1 MATSMKRIDV
11 LITPSVPIQ
20 TPTIAECTPS
30 NGNPGGGGEI
40 PMFTGVFDVTGQPS
54 HSIPCGYTED
64 GMPIGMMITGH
75 PFDEKTVLRVGHAY
89 EQLTDWQQ
97 RPPMDI
103 PAPN

>member
-1 MATSMKRIDV
+1 
-11 LITPSVPIQ
+11 
-20 TPTIAECTPS
+20 
-30 NGNPGGGGEI
+30 
-40 PMFTGVFDVTGQPS
+40 MFTGVFDVTGQPS

>member
-1 MATSMKRIDV
+1 
-11 LITPSVPIQ
+11 
-20 TPTIAECTPS
+20 
-30 NGNPGGGGEI
+30 
-40 PMFTGVFDVTGQPS
+40 
-54 HSIPCGYTED
+54 
-64 GMPIGMMITGH
+64 MPIGMMITGH